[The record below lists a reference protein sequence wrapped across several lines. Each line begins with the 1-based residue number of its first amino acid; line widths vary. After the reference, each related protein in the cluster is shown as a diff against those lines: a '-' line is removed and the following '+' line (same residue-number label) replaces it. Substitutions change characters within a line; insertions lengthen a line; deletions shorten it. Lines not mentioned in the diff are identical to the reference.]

1 MLIFEIVGGLLATLF
16 IAALCSGDRRATY
29 E

>member
-1 MLIFEIVGGLLATLF
+1 MLTFAVVGAIFVALF
-16 IAALCSGDRRATY
+16 IAALCSGNGRATY

>member
-1 MLIFEIVGGLLATLF
+1 MLTFAIVGAIFVTLF
-16 IAALCSGDRRATY
+16 LAALCSGNGRATY